1 MRNKVALVTALLSL
15 TASAQE
21 KLNSL
26 TTPSSPAA
34 AVIGMQPSAILKP
47 KSFRALETALYTN
60 FTDNS
65 GNTIIPNDFALEFM
79 PYWANPHGLS
89 LEEYLYPKVNFDQ
102 IIRNSALSVA
112 STQNFKLQDSTA
124 TKSVAFGYRTSLFFG
139 NQQDK
144 EILTKHVKDLTEN
157 QRIGSYLIAQLE
169 SLKDQSSFTQKEE
182 YLNGIKEKLTNRI
195 YTVLKLKNT
204 EAAQEY
210 VEKIYAETDSLPFD
224 ANQTDTFF
232 TAFADLTEK
241 HVGGSYD
248 EFKTYLKN
256 RQGLLLDFACAL
268 HLNFPG
274 NNFNFSEVPKYAVWL
289 TPTYNFSKNLDFL
302 KVSGA
307 LRYEKYYLNYF
318 EKYFPDSDVFKNNLD
333 YGFAAIGNFKK
344 FGIGVEAMGR
354 TRNSLVEVGQD
365 GGGNPLYQKKSNS
378 DFQCIGTFT
387 YQLTEQIV
395 LSYQFGKAFKPVF
408 TVNNGTTLS
417 LLTLNFGFGGP
428 DRNDVKLP

>member
-1 MRNKVALVTALLSL
+1 MKNKIIQVL
-15 TASAQE
+15 TLFSITVSAQE
-21 KLNSL
+21 KLNTL

-79 PYWANPHGLS
+79 PYWANPHGIS

-144 EILTKHVKDLTEN
+144 DTLTKFIKNLSEN
-157 QRIGSYLIAQLE
+157 QRIGSFLISQLE
-169 SLKDQSSFTQKEE
+169 SLNDSLHTKKED
-182 YLNGIKEKLTNRI
+182 YLRDVKEPLTNRI
-195 YTVLKLKNT
+195 YQVLHLKT
-204 EAAQEY
+204 KEKAQEY
-210 VEKIYAETDSLPFD
+210 VDDIYAETDALPFD
-224 ANQTDTFF
+224 SSQIDNFF
-232 TAFADLTEK
+232 IAFANLTEK

-256 RQGLLLDFACAL
+256 RQGLLIDFAAAL
-268 HLNFPG
+268 HLNFPE
-274 NNFNFSEVPKYAVWL
+274 NNFNFSEVPKYSIWL
-289 TPTYNFSKNLDFL
+289 TPSYNFSKSLDFL
-302 KVSGA
+302 KISA
-307 LRYEKYYLNYF
+307 AIRYEKYYLDYF
-318 EKYFPDSDVFKNNLD
+318 KKYFSNSEVFDNNLD
-333 YGFAAIGNFKK
+333 YGISAIGNFKK
-344 FGIGVEAMGR
+344 FGVGIEAMGR
-354 TRNSLVEVGQD
+354 TRNSLIEAGID
-365 GGGNPLYQKKSNS
+365 GDGNTLYRKENGG

-408 TVNNGTTLS
+408 TINNGTILS

-428 DRNDVKLP
+428 DKNDVKMP